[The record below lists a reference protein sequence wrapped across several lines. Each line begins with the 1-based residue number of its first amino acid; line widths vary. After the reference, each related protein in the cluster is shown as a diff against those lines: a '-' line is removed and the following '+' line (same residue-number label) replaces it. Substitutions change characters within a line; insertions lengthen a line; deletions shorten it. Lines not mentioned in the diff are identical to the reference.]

1 MTAYLPVLMQGT
13 ITTILLWLGSSLISI
28 AFGLTTGT
36 MRSAQL
42 RIPILAQLS
51 DGITLLVRGVP
62 LYAQLMIAYFVIPQ
76 LTGISLSPFATGVIT
91 LGLCSGAYASEII
104 RGAINAIPAGQWK
117 AAQVLGYSRVQKLRW
132 IILPQALA
140 QALPSLSNEYSMVL
154 KSTSIVASIGTL
166 ELTKVGMN
174 IMYRTFNPL
183 EVCLSI
189 AAIYLTLNTLFS
201 TITTLIERNYYVQ
214 R

>member
-1 MTAYLPVLMQGT
+1 MIAYLPMLMQGT
-13 ITTILLWLGSSLISI
+13 GITVLLWVGASI
-28 AFGLTTGT
+28 VSFVMGITTGT
-36 MRSAQL
+36 VRSK
-42 RIPILAQLS
+42 RIRVPAVAPIS
-51 DGITLLVRGVP
+51 DIIVLILRGVP

-76 LTGISLSPFATGVIT
+76 LTGISLSPFVTGVIT

-104 RGAINAIPAGQWK
+104 RGAMQSIPGGQWK
-117 AAQVLGYSRVQKLRW
+117 AAQVLGYNRW
-132 IILPQALA
+132 QMVRYVILPQALR
-140 QALPSLSNEYSMVL
+140 QALPGLANEYSMVL

-183 EVCLSI
+183 EVCFSI
-189 AAIYLTLNTLFS
+189 AAIYLTINTLFS
-201 TITTLIERNYYVQ
+201 IISNFIERNYYVQ